1 MNNIS
6 HNLVENELNVLLAI
20 FFAKTINQ
28 TIGLNLTFISSFA
41 ETFSRIGGLRQ
52 INKNLIETGSS
63 FKINQDGLIEII
75 SLGATLIKTLDD
87 ISKITTNNRPIELLE
102 NKCADIAESFLS
114 TETKDY
120 MAKFAEKF
128 GLSKKSIMNGAKQFM
143 YISSMLLADKYL
155 SQKTGSISDAEIL
168 GLSALSTIFAVTGD
182 FIAKEA
188 TEHYRQ
194 KTARENPPQIQI
206 ILPQGPQIQII
217 LPQGPQIDSTRL
229 PDGPRGETISPTYL
243 DEPPPNEPTVQP
255 DFENTVIPKGS
266 RQITIL
272 RRRGISDSSKNLSR

>member
-206 ILPQGPQIQII
+206 ILPQGPQI
-217 LPQGPQIDSTRL
+217 DSTRL

-272 RRRGISDSSKNLSR
+272 RRRGISDSSKKSSR